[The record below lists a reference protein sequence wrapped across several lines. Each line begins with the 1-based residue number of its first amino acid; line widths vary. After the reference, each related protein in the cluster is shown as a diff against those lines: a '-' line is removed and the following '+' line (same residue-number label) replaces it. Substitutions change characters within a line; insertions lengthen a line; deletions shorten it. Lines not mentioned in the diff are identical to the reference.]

1 MVWPSL
7 WQYGALPAGSSWQ
20 LQERSLPGGS
30 SEVLRQVWSSYYL
43 DYVCLI
49 CCFQLHVLNGWIKSG
64 LWNWSLLGISVGW
77 RTGTCHFQCR
87 YLKLENGRGAD
98 FCTSYH
104 LGLLQLNNWEHW
116 AGCSIENIGTLSWR
130 LNWGHMNIGTPIS
143 ELEFSGPFM
152 ECTLDDGGVL
162 WAGGSIVNISTESW
176 A

>member
-1 MVWPSL
+1 MWSTACWWELAVAGEESPWREL
-7 WQYGALPAGSSWQ
+7 WSTETGLKQ
-20 LQERSLPGGS
+20 LLFRLCVFNLLFSVTCSQWMNKEWTL
-30 SEVLRQVWSSYYL
+30 
-43 DYVCLI
+43 
-49 CCFQLHVLNGWIKSG
+49 
-64 LWNWSLLGISVGW
+64 NWSLLGISVGW

-143 ELEFSGPFM
+143 GLGFSGPFM
-152 ECTLDDGGVL
+152 ECTLDARGVL

>member
-1 MVWPSL
+1 MLCPSL

-20 LQERSLPGGS
+20 LQERSLPGGN

-104 LGLLQLNNWEHW
+104 LGLLQLNTRSVTV
-116 AGCSIENIGTLSWR
+116 SISQYQSV
-130 LNWGHMNIGTPIS
+130 PVSIS
-143 ELEFSGPFM
+143 QSRSVP
-152 ECTLDDGGVL
+152 V
-162 WAGGSIVNISTESW
+162 SISQYQSVSVSISQYQSVSVIIS
-176 A
+176 

>member
-1 MVWPSL
+1 MLCPSL

-20 LQERSLPGGS
+20 LQERSLPGGN

-116 AGCSIENIGTLSWR
+116 NI
-130 LNWGHMNIGTPIS
+130 
-143 ELEFSGPFM
+143 ELEAQLRTYEHWYSNLW
-152 ECTLDDGGVL
+152 TWVL
-162 WAGGSIVNISTESW
+162 KSKKGSALWMPKEY
-176 A
+176 